1 MSDTIPTIRLH
12 LWLDTEDGVFFG
24 SGRAQLLEEI
34 ERHGSLKSAAEAMG
48 ISYRAAWGK
57 LKQTEAVLGVRLV
70 QTRGSNKSG
79 FALTEDGRMLMD
91 LFRRWFDAV
100 EAAALEKAR
109 DIFPWPAQAFR
120 DRKAGPE
127 GAGGS
132 A

>member
-1 MSDTIPTIRLH
+1 MSETVPTIRLH

-24 SGRAQLLEEI
+24 SGRAQLLEGI

-79 FALTEDGRMLMD
+79 FELTEDGRMLKD
-91 LFRRWFDAV
+91 LFRSWFDAV

-127 GAGGS
+127 SAGGS

>member
-1 MSDTIPTIRLH
+1 MSPNIPTIRLH

-34 ERHGSLKSAAEAMG
+34 ERHGSLKAAAEAMG

-100 EAAALEKAR
+100 EAAAKEKAK
-109 DIFPWPAQAFR
+109 DIFPWPTQSFR
-120 DRKAGPE
+120 EDE
-127 GAGGS
+127 GGKS
-132 A
+132 NHKDD

>member
-1 MSDTIPTIRLH
+1 MNETVPTIRLH

-34 ERHGSLKSAAEAMG
+34 ERHGSLKAAAQAMG

-79 FALTEDGRMLMD
+79 FMLTEDGRLLKE

-100 EAAALEKAR
+100 EAAAMEKAR
-109 DIFPWPAQAFR
+109 DIFPWPAQSFR
-120 DRKAGPE
+120 QRKGEDQGEE
-127 GAGGS
+127 G
-132 A
+132 